1 MDNST
6 YEVEAQIEETHWWFV
21 GRRKLFSAIINSLAI
36 PTTAK
41 ILDLGTST
49 GTNLR
54 MLRDL
59 GFINVRGI
67 DFCEEAIRWCS
78 EKGLGQVDQGD
89 ICDIPYQDNI
99 YDLVLATDIIEHVED
114 DNKAISEVYRVLKS
128 GGVAIVTVP
137 AFNFLW
143 GTQDSVSHHKR
154 RYTKA
159 QLEKVLTGAGFRLV
173 DIYYF
178 NYLLF
183 IPIWFVRKVLMLFPI
198 RLKSENQLN
207 TSFLNA
213 LLLYVFLV
221 DIYTAKK
228 INPRFGVSILALCIR
243 N

>member
-6 YEVEAQIEETHWWFV
+6 YEIEAQIEEQHWWFV
-21 GRRKLFSAIINSLAI
+21 GRRKLFSSIIRALAI
-36 PTTAK
+36 PATAK

-59 GFINVRGI
+59 GFTNVRGL
-67 DFCEEAIRWCS
+67 DFCEEAIHWCR

-89 ICDIPYQDNI
+89 ICDIPSQDNV
-99 YDLVLATDIIEHVED
+99 YDLVLATDVIEHVED
-114 DNKAISEVYRVLKS
+114 DNKAISEAYRVLKP

-137 AFNFLW
+137 AFSFLW
-143 GTQDSVSHHKR
+143 GIQDSVSHHKR
-154 RYTKA
+154 RYTRG
-159 QLEKVLTGAGFRLV
+159 QLENILTGAGFRLI

-178 NYLLF
+178 NYVLF
-183 IPIWFVRKVLMLFPI
+183 IPIWFVRRALMFFPI
-198 RLKSENQLN
+198 RMKSENQLN

-213 LLLYVFLV
+213 ILRYVFFV

-228 INPRFGVSILALCIR
+228 INPRFGVSILALGIR
-243 N
+243 D